1 MYTHV
6 LWLVLGY
13 LGGVAGMYARQ
24 SSIFIHE
31 ERHTASR
38 LPQDLPNVTE
48 SGYIPLTNDTDDALF
63 YAYYTAHGATADSK
77 DGTPIIVWLQG

>member
-13 LGGVAGMYARQ
+13 LGGFAGMYAQ
-24 SSIFIHE
+24 QNNAYIYK
-31 ERHTASR
+31 ERYTASR

-48 SGYIPLTNDTDDALF
+48 SGYIPLTNDTEDALF
-63 YAYYTAHGATADSK
+63 YAYYTAHEAAADRK
-77 DGTPIIVWLQG
+77 DGIPIIVWLQG